1 MSIAY
6 ITHPECLLHELEGGH
21 PEQPARLTAID
32 EELERTGLK
41 AQLKAYEPPQA
52 TREQLERVHHP
63 AHVAEVFDRAPG
75 QGTVYL
81 DPDTF
86 MNPHSLI
93 AALHAAGAL
102 VQAVDLV
109 MSGAVRGAFCAVRP
123 PGHHAERGRAMGF
136 CLFNNVAV
144 GAAHALEA
152 HGLERVAIVDF
163 DVHHGNGTEDIFR
176 EEPRLLLCSSFQ
188 YPFYPFSGADTR
200 SDHIANLPLSGGT
213 SGDNYRKQVS
223 REWLPILDAFRPQ
236 LVFFSAGFDAHKD
249 DPLGG
254 LAFEES
260 DYAWITEQVK
270 VLADR
275 HAEGRIIS
283 TLEGGYNLNA
293 LAKSAAAHVQALIS

>member
-32 EELERTGLK
+32 EALQRSGVK
-41 AQLKAYEPPQA
+41 AALVEYEAPQA
-52 TREQLERVHHP
+52 TREQLERVHSP
-63 AHVAEVFDRAPG
+63 AHVARVFARAPG
-75 QGTVYL
+75 QGTIYL

-86 MNPHSLI
+86 MNPHSLR

-109 MSGAVRGAFCAVRP
+109 LAGEVRGAFCAVRP

-144 GAAHALEA
+144 GAAHALA
-152 HGLERVAIVDF
+152 VHGLERVAIVDF
-163 DVHHGNGTEDIFR
+163 DVHHSNGTEDIFR
-176 EEPRLLLCSSFQ
+176 DEPRLLLCSSFQ

-200 SDHIANLPLSGGT
+200 SDHIANMPLPGGT
-213 SGDNYRKQVS
+213 AGERYRERVME
-223 REWLPILDAFRPQ
+223 EWLPKLDAFRPQ
-236 LVFFSAGFDAHKD
+236 LLFISAGFDAHRD

-254 LAFEES
+254 LAFEAS

-270 VLADR
+270 GVAER

-293 LAKSAAAHVQALIS
+293 LGKSAAAHVQVLIS

>member
-6 ITHPECLLHELEGGH
+6 ITHPECLLHELDGGH

-32 EELERTGLK
+32 RELERCGLK
-41 AQLKAYEPPQA
+41 AELTAYEPPQA

-63 AHVAEVFDRAPG
+63 SHVAEVFDRAPG
-75 QGTVYL
+75 QGTIYL

-86 MNPHSLI
+86 MNPHSLL

-102 VQAVDLV
+102 IQAVDLV
-109 MSGAVRGAFCAVRP
+109 MSGEVQGAFCAVRP
-123 PGHHAERGRAMGF
+123 PGHHAERHRAMGF

-144 GAAHALEA
+144 GVAHALEV

-176 EEPRLLLCSSFQ
+176 DEPRVLLCSSFQ
-188 YPFYPFSGADTR
+188 HPFYPFSGADTR

-213 SGDNYRKQVS
+213 SGESYRKQVT
-223 REWLPILDAFRPQ
+223 EDWLPALDAFRPQ
-236 LVFFSAGFDAHKD
+236 LVFFSAGFDAHRD

-254 LAFEES
+254 LAFEAS
-260 DYAWITEQVK
+260 DFEWITREVK
-270 VLADR
+270 AIADR

-293 LAKSAAAHVQALIS
+293 LARSAAAHVQALVS